1 MQAGNSKER
10 METSRPKKP
19 LSLKQRKLTFKP
31 TTTDTNC
38 NTHIQAPPSTSR
50 LVPNEIE
57 LPKDQ
62 PEGISRSETIQTSLP
77 NGLLFSGLCNLGNT
91 CYVNSV
97 LQALRFCP
105 GFGAGVTKME
115 SAMQPIDEED
125 NVEAIDS
132 LSTLLSKV
140 IKLFLLYYKKCIDLI
155 CSAAA
160 LAKNELQRKDHFQT
174 LQQSNIPQPYK
185 T

>member
-31 TTTDTNC
+31 TTTDTSC

-62 PEGISRSETIQTSLP
+62 PEGVSRSETIQTPLP

-105 GFGAGVTKME
+105 GFGAGVTRME

-140 IKLFLLYYKKCIDLI
+140 IKLFYCIT
-155 CSAAA
+155 
-160 LAKNELQRKDHFQT
+160 KNVM
-174 LQQSNIPQPYK
+174 I
-185 T
+185 